1 MDRLAIERSITPCH
15 EILEQHHV
23 KDLVL
28 VGIHKRGVP
37 LAGRIETKYLILQD
51 ANLIMAR

>member
-1 MDRLAIERSITPCH
+1 MDRLAIERSITRLCH
-15 EILEQHHV
+15 EILEQHHIV

-37 LAGRIETKYLILQD
+37 LAGRIRNKIPSEI
-51 ANLIMAR
+51 

>member
-1 MDRLAIERSITPCH
+1 M
-15 EILEQHHV
+15 ILEQHHIV

-37 LAGRIETKYLILQD
+37 LAGRIRNKKYLILQD